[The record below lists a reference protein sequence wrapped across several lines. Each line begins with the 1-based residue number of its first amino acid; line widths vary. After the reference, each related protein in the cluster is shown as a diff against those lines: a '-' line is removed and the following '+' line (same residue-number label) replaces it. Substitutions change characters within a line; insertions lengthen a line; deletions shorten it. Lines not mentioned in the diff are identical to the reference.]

1 MVPPAQVESQAVA
14 PFTEFQTM
22 RGLATKGDIHA
33 MAKVGAMYFNG
44 EGIPENKPL
53 ALVWFRKAAEGGE
66 PFAQAVVGLIFAE
79 GELVPQSLPRA
90 YQWLLKSALNG
101 NLEIIRTLIKVRNSL
116 SPEELSESNKQV
128 LTEISNP
135 LPLR

>member
-1 MVPPAQVESQAVA
+1 MVIPMVPPAQVESQVVA

-44 EGIPENKPL
+44 EGIPENKSL

-90 YQWLLKSALNG
+90 YQWLLKAVLG
-101 NLEIIRTLIKVRNSL
+101 GDMQIIPTLWKVRNSL
-116 SPEELSESNKQV
+116 TPEEVAEANRNV
-128 LTEISNP
+128 LADLT
-135 LPLR
+135 R